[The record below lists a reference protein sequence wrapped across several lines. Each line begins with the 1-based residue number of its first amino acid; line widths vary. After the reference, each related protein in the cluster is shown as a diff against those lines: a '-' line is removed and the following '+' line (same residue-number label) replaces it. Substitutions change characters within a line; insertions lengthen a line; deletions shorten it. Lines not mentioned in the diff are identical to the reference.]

1 MHSLLKTGTCTK
13 RREELANA
21 ITHGVGVGLAVT
33 AFVILVIASDAG
45 NQFGFSVFGI
55 TLVLLYLA
63 STLYHGISHPKIK
76 NIFRKLDH
84 MAIFLLIAGT
94 YTPFCLTALKG
105 WLGWT
110 ILGIVWGCALA
121 GIALKIVYTGRHE
134 LISLLFY
141 LFMGWISIVAIIP
154 IYRSLSFSGF
164 ILLISGGMA
173 YTLGT
178 IFYASNSIR
187 YNHSIWHMF
196 VIAGS
201 SLHFFSIM
209 SLTG

>member
-1 MHSLLKTGTCTK
+1 MDSKQ
-13 RREELANA
+13 REEVANA
-21 ITHGVGVGLAVT
+21 VTHGIGAGLAVT
-33 AFVILVIASDAG
+33 ALVILVMYADAG
-45 NQFGFSVFGI
+45 SQFGFSVFGT

-63 STLYHGISHPKIK
+63 STLYHSISHPKTK

-110 ILGIVWGCALA
+110 ILGIVWACALT
-121 GIALKIVYTGRHE
+121 GIALKTVYTGRYE
-134 LISLLFY
+134 SISLLFY
-141 LFMGWISIVAIIP
+141 VFMGWISIVAIIP
-154 IYRSLSFSGF
+154 IYRSLSFPGF
-164 ILLISGGMA
+164 ILLLSGGLA

-178 IFYASNSIR
+178 IFYASNGIR
-187 YNHSIWHMF
+187 YNHGIWHVF
-196 VIAGS
+196 VLAGS

>member
-1 MHSLLKTGTCTK
+1 MEAKQ
-13 RREELANA
+13 REEVANA
-21 ITHGVGVGLAVT
+21 VTHGVGAGLAVT
-33 AFVILVIASDAG
+33 ALVILLVYADAG

-63 STLYHGISHPKIK
+63 STLYHSISHPKTK

-110 ILGIVWGCALA
+110 ILGIVWACALT
-121 GIALKIVYTGRHE
+121 GIALKTVYTGRHE
-134 LISLLFY
+134 LISLFFY
-141 LFMGWISIVAIIP
+141 VFMGWISIVAIIP
-154 IYRSLSFSGF
+154 IYRSLSFPGF
-164 ILLISGGMA
+164 ILLLSGGLA

-178 IFYASNSIR
+178 IFYVSNGIR
-187 YNHSIWHMF
+187 YHHSIWHLF
-196 VIAGS
+196 VLAGS

-209 SLTG
+209 RLTG